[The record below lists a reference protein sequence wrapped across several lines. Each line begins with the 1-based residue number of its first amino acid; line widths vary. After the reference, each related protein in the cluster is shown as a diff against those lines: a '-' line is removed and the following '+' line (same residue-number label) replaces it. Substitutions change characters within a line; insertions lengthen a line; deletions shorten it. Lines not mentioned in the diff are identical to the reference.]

1 VLHPSGSQRFLT
13 CSALPTRYETYHL
26 DMRRLHPECSDSESS
41 DRSLPAYILLR
52 EEPEDEEEEDE
63 DEEEEDE
70 EEDGDDRKED
80 DDDDDT
86 DDGYSE

>member
-1 VLHPSGSQRFLT
+1 MRVQNVRLRD
-13 CSALPTRYETYHL
+13 ALKAYHL

-41 DRSLPAYILLR
+41 DRSLPADILPR

-63 DEEEEDE
+63 GE
-70 EEDGDDRKED
+70 DDRKK